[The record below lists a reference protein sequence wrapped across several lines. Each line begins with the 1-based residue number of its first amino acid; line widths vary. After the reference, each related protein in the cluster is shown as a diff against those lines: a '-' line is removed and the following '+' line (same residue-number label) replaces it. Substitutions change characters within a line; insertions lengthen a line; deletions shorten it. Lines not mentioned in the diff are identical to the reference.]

1 VGPDLPSS
9 STQKLAKG
17 ESMSDLLG
25 KTLGQTQITELI
37 RDSGVTLLYKGFQ
50 PGMNRYVMVEVLK
63 SSDVAAVQAFTQQ
76 TELLAQM
83 QHANI
88 LPVFDSGMV
97 EGQAFRVLRYAE
109 GGVLQD
115 HLMQYYDPGKAAGL
129 LSGVV
134 AGLEKIHTQGLV
146 HGNLEPTNIYLGEA
160 GQPMLTDFGL
170 SRAAGAAITPF
181 LSPEQ
186 VQGAVVDKRSDVYA
200 LGVLL
205 YTLLTGQTPPA
216 GVVVSPRAK
225 RPDLP
230 ETVEKVIF
238 KAMAQNPEAR
248 FQSARAFQLAL
259 NNALQPVVPAQPAA
273 SQPQAYQPAPPSPV
287 RQGTN
292 WAAIILGLILVMI
305 LCGGMVLLFNWWNNR
320 PADSTPG
327 EPVEPPAEI
336 IPTKAPEQPEQP
348 IEPPEATQAPEEPVS
363 TEEPGEGGPPQLP
376 GVCSSAGF
384 SGGFFLLGSVLL
396 IRKRSAFRRK

>member
-1 VGPDLPSS
+1 
-9 STQKLAKG
+9 
-17 ESMSDLLG
+17 MSDLLG

-37 RDSGVTLLYKGFQ
+37 RDTGIALLYKGFQ
-50 PGMNRYVMVEVLK
+50 PGINRYVMVEVLK
-63 SSDVAAVQAFTQQ
+63 SSDAAAVQLFTQQ

-88 LPVFDSGMV
+88 LPIYDSGIA
-97 EGQAFRVLRYAE
+97 EGQAFRVLRFAE

-115 HLMQYYDPGKAAGL
+115 RLLQYSDLGKAAGL

-134 AGLEKIHTQGLV
+134 AGVEKIHAQGLV
-146 HGNLEPTNIYLGEA
+146 HGNLEPTNIYLDES

-170 SRAAGAAITPF
+170 LRAPGAAITPF

-186 VQGAVVDKRSDVYA
+186 VQGAVVDKRCDVYA

-216 GVVVSPRAK
+216 GVVISPRAK

-230 ETVEKVIF
+230 ESVEKVIL

-248 FQSARAFQLAL
+248 FQSAHAFQSAL
-259 NNALQPVVPAQPAA
+259 NDALQPVVLSQPD
-273 SQPQAYQPAPPSPV
+273 SPQPQAYQPVSPPPV
-287 RQGTN
+287 RRGTN
-292 WAAIILGLILVMI
+292 WAAIILGLILVI
-305 LCGGMVLLFNWWNNR
+305 VICGGSLLVFNWWNNR
-320 PADSTPG
+320 PVDSSPG
-327 EPVEPPAEI
+327 KPVEPPAEI
-336 IPTKAPEQPEQP
+336 IPTKAPEQPDQP

-363 TEEPGEGGPPQLP
+363 TKAPGEGGFPQLP
-376 GVCSSAGF
+376 GVCGSAGF
-384 SGGFFLLGSVLL
+384 SGGFFILGSVLM
-396 IRKRSAFRRK
+396 IRKRSDRKRK